1 MIRKL
6 YEEHFLEIDALLT
19 KECKRLKLSPNEVVV
34 LKTLFQNYKK
44 RTFSILSITRKI
56 ELSSN
61 DVGKCA
67 DKLIN
72 KGFISLGLETRNE
85 KEVEVFDLSGTFD
98 KITELYESD
107 MEDIKRE
114 RYETQI
120 SHAIEL
126 LEKHLGKALSS
137 LELDI
142 VRSWYDE
149 SLYTHDAIISKIE
162 EIGPSGKFSL
172 KFLERT
178 LNREKYIAEPLDDEA
193 ERAIDEIFKAI

>member
-6 YEEHFLEIDALLT
+6 FEEHFLEIDALLT
-19 KECKRLKLSPNEVVV
+19 KESKRLKLSPNEVVV

-61 DVGKCA
+61 DVGKTV

-72 KGFISLGLETRNE
+72 KGFLSLGLETRND
-85 KEVEVFDLSGTFD
+85 KEVEVYDLTGTFD

-107 MEDIKRE
+107 IEDVKRE
-114 RYETQI
+114 RFETKI
-120 SHAIEL
+120 SHTIEL

-149 SLYTHDAIISKIE
+149 NLYPHEVIVSKIE
-162 EIGPSGKFSL
+162 EVGPSGKFSL

-178 LNREKYIAEPLDDEA
+178 LNREKYTTEPLDENA

>member
-1 MIRKL
+1 MIQKL
-6 YEEHFLEIDALLT
+6 FEEHFLEIDALLT
-19 KECKRLKLSPNEVVV
+19 KESKRLKLSPNEVVV
-34 LKTLFQNYKK
+34 LKTLFQSYKR

-61 DVGKCA
+61 DVGKA
-67 DKLIN
+67 VDKLIN
-72 KGFISLGLETRNE
+72 KGFLTLNLETRNE
-85 KEVEVFDLSGTFD
+85 KEVEVFDLTGTFD

-107 MEDIKRE
+107 IAEVKRE
-114 RYETQI
+114 RYESKIGQT
-120 SHAIEL
+120 IEV

-137 LELDI
+137 HELDI
-142 VRSWYDE
+142 IRAWYDDQ
-149 SLYTHDAIISKIE
+149 LYPHEAILSKIE

-178 LNREKYIAEPLDDEA
+178 LNREKFTAEPLDEQA

>member
-61 DVGKCA
+61 DVGKCV

-72 KGFISLGLETRNE
+72 KGFISLGLETRND

-107 MEDIKRE
+107 MEAIKRE

-162 EIGPSGKFSL
+162 ELGPSGKFSL

>member
-61 DVGKCA
+61 DVGKCV

-72 KGFISLGLETRNE
+72 KGFISLGLETRND

>member
-61 DVGKCA
+61 DVGKCV

-72 KGFISLGLETRNE
+72 KGFISLGLETRND

-149 SLYTHDAIISKIE
+149 SLYMHDAIISKIE

>member
-1 MIRKL
+1 MIQKL

-19 KECKRLKLSPNEVVV
+19 KESKRLKLSPNEVVV
-34 LKTLFQNYKK
+34 LKTLFQNYKR

-61 DVGKCA
+61 DVAKTV

-72 KGFISLGLETRNE
+72 KGFLTLGLETRND
-85 KEVEVFDLSGTFD
+85 KEVEVYDLTGTFE

-107 MEDIKRE
+107 MEDIKRQ
-114 RYETQI
+114 RFETQI
-120 SHAIEL
+120 SHTIEL
-126 LEKHLGKALSS
+126 LEKYLGKALSS

-142 VRSWYDE
+142 IRAWYDE
-149 SLYTHDAIISKIE
+149 SLYPHEAIISKIDE
-162 EIGPSGKFSL
+162 VGPSGKFSL

-178 LNREKYIAEPLDDEA
+178 LNREKYTTEPLDEKA

>member
-1 MIRKL
+1 MIEKL
-6 YEEHFLEIDALLT
+6 FEEHFLEIDALLT
-19 KECKRLKLSPNEVVV
+19 KESKRLRLSPNEVVV
-34 LKTLFQNYKK
+34 LKTLFQNYKR

-61 DVGKCA
+61 DVGKA
-67 DKLIN
+67 VDKLIN
-72 KGFISLGLETRNE
+72 KGFLTLNLETRNE
-85 KEVEVFDLSGTFD
+85 KEVEVFDLTGTFD

-107 MEDIKRE
+107 IAEVKRE
-114 RYETQI
+114 RYESKIGQT
-120 SHAIEL
+120 IEI

-137 LELDI
+137 HELDI
-142 VRSWYDE
+142 VRAWYDDQ
-149 SLYTHDAIISKIE
+149 LYPHEAILSKIE

-178 LNREKYIAEPLDDEA
+178 LNREKFTAEPLDEQA

>member
-1 MIRKL
+1 MIQKL
-6 YEEHFLEIDALLT
+6 FEEHFLEIDALLT
-19 KECKRLKLSPNEVVV
+19 KESKRLRLSPNEVVV
-34 LKTLFQNYKK
+34 LKTLFQNYKR

-61 DVGKCA
+61 DVGKA
-67 DKLIN
+67 VDKLIN
-72 KGFISLGLETRNE
+72 KGFLTLNLETRNE
-85 KEVEVFDLSGTFD
+85 KEVEVFDLTGTFD

-107 MEDIKRE
+107 IAEVKRE
-114 RYETQI
+114 RYESKIGQT
-120 SHAIEL
+120 IEI

-137 LELDI
+137 HELDI
-142 VRSWYDE
+142 IRAWYDDQ
-149 SLYTHDAIISKIE
+149 LYPHEAILSKIE

-178 LNREKYIAEPLDDEA
+178 LNREKFTAEPLDEQA

>member
-1 MIRKL
+1 MIQKL
-6 YEEHFLEIDALLT
+6 FEEHFLEIDALLT
-19 KECKRLKLSPNEVVV
+19 KESKRLRLSPNEVVV
-34 LKTLFQNYKK
+34 LKTLFQNYKR

-61 DVGKCA
+61 DVGKA
-67 DKLIN
+67 VDKLIN
-72 KGFISLGLETRNE
+72 KGFLTLNLETRNE
-85 KEVEVFDLSGTFD
+85 KEVEVFDLTGTFD

-107 MEDIKRE
+107 IAEVKRE
-114 RYETQI
+114 RYESKIGQT
-120 SHAIEL
+120 IEI

-137 LELDI
+137 HELDI
-142 VRSWYDE
+142 VRAWYDDQ
-149 SLYTHDAIISKIE
+149 LYPHEAILSKIE

-178 LNREKYIAEPLDDEA
+178 LNREKFTAEPLDEQA

>member
-61 DVGKCA
+61 DVGKCV

-72 KGFISLGLETRNE
+72 KGFISLGLETRND

-137 LELDI
+137 LELDV

>member
-61 DVGKCA
+61 DVAKCV

-72 KGFISLGLETRNE
+72 KGFISLGLETRND

-98 KITELYESD
+98 RITELYESD

-120 SHAIEL
+120 SHTIEL

-162 EIGPSGKFSL
+162 KIGPSGKFSL

-178 LNREKYIAEPLDDEA
+178 LNREKYIAEPLDEQA

>member
-61 DVGKCA
+61 DVGKCV

-72 KGFISLGLETRNE
+72 KGFISLGLETRND

-142 VRSWYDE
+142 VRSGMLN
-149 SLYTHDAIISKIE
+149 LYIRMMQL
-162 EIGPSGKFSL
+162 FL
-172 KFLERT
+172 KL
-178 LNREKYIAEPLDDEA
+178 K
-193 ERAIDEIFKAI
+193 K